1 MMDGAGRVRPYWRS
15 ALLLSKAKDNQGST
29 AIGPVLRLFDARFTL
44 DDVRRMP
51 PSAGSG

>member
-44 DDVRRMP
+44 DDVRRTP
-51 PSAGSG
+51 SSAGSG